1 MMYDLEAIANE
12 LGFGLDDVK
21 LIVSVFAND
30 TVDALTK
37 IEAMY
42 EDKAW
47 GEIKNE
53 AHAIKGSAGN
63 MKLTPLYTL
72 GKSLEDAALAGDEQ
86 LVSTLLDEIRT
97 SVAQLQQEL

>member
-1 MMYDLEAIANE
+1 MYDLKAIASE
-12 LGFGLDDVK
+12 LGFGIDDVK
-21 LIVSVFAND
+21 TIVNVFAND
-30 TVDALTK
+30 TVDAITK
-37 IEAMY
+37 IETMC
-42 EDKAW
+42 EDKEW
-47 GEIKNE
+47 GQIKNE

-86 LVSTLLDEIRT
+86 LVSTLLEQLKT